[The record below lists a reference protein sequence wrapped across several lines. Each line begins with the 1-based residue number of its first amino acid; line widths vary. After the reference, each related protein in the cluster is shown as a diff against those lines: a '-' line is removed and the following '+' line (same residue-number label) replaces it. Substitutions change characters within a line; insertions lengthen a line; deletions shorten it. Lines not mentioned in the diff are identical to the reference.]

1 MTSDRLKK
9 LRSLHQSDATWL
21 CTVRRAPYWI
31 TPKKQPAYRPFVM
44 LVADQKTGFIIKT
57 DTLDEHPTPEICLE
71 HLFKAMQGTLLTLG
85 RSGRPA
91 CVFID
96 DAELARAIAPRLA
109 ELDVHCSFRASLPRP
124 ALLCWRSKHK

>member
-44 LVADQKTGFIIKT
+44 LVHTRTEDSLSRRIPWMST
-57 DTLDEHPTPEICLE
+57 
-71 HLFKAMQGTLLTLG
+71 
-85 RSGRPA
+85 
-91 CVFID
+91 
-96 DAELARAIAPRLA
+96 PRLKSA
-109 ELDVHCSFRASLPRP
+109 WNTFSKPCKARCLPWDAAADRRASSLMMQNWRVPLHPGCVLDVHCSFRASLPQ
-124 ALLCWRSKHK
+124 ASLLCWRSERK